1 MKLFPWSKKENK
13 IDKDVAFL
21 EEPRICLSYRVA
33 NLQGIG
39 KRARQEDAFTSAN
52 ATDVS
57 MIQRRGLLAAVA
69 DGMGGMKDG
78 SVASEIAVTDF
89 REAFE
94 HLDFDSDIPLQLAD
108 AVDTINH
115 RVFNVLGGQGGSTL
129 VATVIYQEKLYYISV
144 GDSFLYIKRNG
155 QLLQLNRKHTV
166 LNDAYLD
173 LVQDGEFNPRIVRQL
188 DEQGALTQFLGMDK
202 LDDKDYLIKP
212 LPLYSGD
219 VLLLCS
225 DGVAGVIS
233 EEVISDCMSE
243 ATPEKICKQLEE
255 SILLK
260 NKKYQDNYTA
270 LVIMCDY

>member
-39 KRARQEDAFTSAN
+39 KRARQEDSFTSAN

-57 MIQRRGLLAAVA
+57 MIQKRGLFAAVA

-78 SVASEIAVTDF
+78 SVASGIAVTDF

-94 HLDFDSDIPLQLAD
+94 NLDFDSDIPLQLAE
-108 AVDTINH
+108 AADTINN
-115 RVFNVLGGQGGSTL
+115 RVFNALGGQGGSTL
-129 VATVIYQEKLYYISV
+129 VATVIYQEKLYYISI

-155 QLLQLNRKHTV
+155 QLIQLNRKHTV

-202 LDDKDYLIKP
+202 LEDKDYLIKP
-212 LPLYSGD
+212 MPLYSGD
-219 VLLLCS
+219 VILLCS

-233 EEVISDCMSE
+233 EKVISDCLNG

>member
-13 IDKDVAFL
+13 IDNDVAFL

-39 KRARQEDAFTSAN
+39 KRARQEDSFTSAN

-57 MIQRRGLLAAVA
+57 MIQKRGLFAAVA
-69 DGMGGMKDG
+69 DGMGGMRDG

-108 AVDTINH
+108 AVDTTNH

-129 VATVIYQEKLYYISV
+129 VATVVYQEKLYYISV

-155 QLLQLNRKHTV
+155 QLIRLNRKHTV

-233 EEVISDCMSE
+233 EEVISDCLNES
-243 ATPEKICKQLEE
+243 TPEKICKQLEE

>member
-39 KRARQEDAFTSAN
+39 KRARQEDSFTSAN

-57 MIQRRGLLAAVA
+57 MIQKRGLFAAVA

-94 HLDFDSDIPLQLAD
+94 YLDFDSDIPLQLAE
-108 AVDTINH
+108 AADTINH
-115 RVFNVLGGQGGSTL
+115 RVFNALGGQGGSTL
-129 VATVIYQEKLYYISV
+129 VATVVYQEKLYYISI

-155 QLLQLNRKHTV
+155 QLIQLNRKHTV

-212 LPLYSGD
+212 MPLYSGD

-225 DGVAGVIS
+225 DGVAGVVS
-233 EEVISDCMSE
+233 EEIISDCMSE
-243 ATPEKICKQLEE
+243 ATPEKICTRLEE